1 MENLQ
6 NMRQEPS
13 HETVAFRKNSTVLIW
28 RNSQNMSYS
37 PHWHTAMEVIIP
49 LENDYDVSVR
59 ETNYHLLPYDILMI
73 PPGEIHT
80 LLAPETGIRNI
91 YLMDLSFLTQIRGFA
106 SIQALMSQ
114 SVHITKAS
122 HPKIYKSVLNQFLA
136 IAAEY
141 FRDKE
146 YCEIMIYS
154 MLLKIFAELGYY
166 RTQDRDLFANCRTDK
181 KKEYIQKMNVVLDF
195 IDKNYGEDINL
206 DKMADM
212 AGFSKYHFSRLFT
225 QYTGHTFCDYLN
237 LRRIR
242 AAESLLSED
251 NLTITEAAM
260 QSGFSSIATFNRVF
274 KALKGCSPSEYRNL
288 NKLSAEYNSQ

>member
-1 MENLQ
+1 MESKQ
-6 NMRQEPS
+6 NIVQEPC
-13 HETVAFRKNSTVLIW
+13 HETVAFRENSTVLIW

-49 LENDYDVSVR
+49 LENDYDVSVN
-59 ETNYHLLPYDILMI
+59 ENKYHLLPHDILMI
-73 PPGEIHT
+73 SPGEIHT

-91 YLMDLSFLTQIRGFA
+91 YLIDISFLTKIKGFA
-106 SIQALMSQ
+106 SIQALLSQ
-114 SVHITKAS
+114 SVHITQTS
-122 HPKIYKSVLNQFLA
+122 HPKVHKNILNQFLD
-136 IAAEY
+136 IAEEY

-146 YCEIMIYS
+146 YCEMTIYS
-154 MLLKIFAELGYY
+154 VLLRIFAELGYFK
-166 RTQDRDLFANCRTDK
+166 TQDQDLFANCRADK
-181 KKEYIQKMNVVLDF
+181 KREYIQKINVVLDF
-195 IDKNYGEDINL
+195 IDTNYAEDISL

-251 NLTITEAAM
+251 ELTITEAAM
-260 QSGFSSIATFNRVF
+260 QSGFSSIATFNRAF
-274 KALKGCSPSEYRNL
+274 KSLKKCSPSEYRKL
-288 NKLSAEYNSQ
+288 NKLSAAYKN